1 MTEAQKSST
10 RKKKTNQKLPL
21 RKTKKQLDNYV
32 KYSSMALEMGVIIF
46 LGVFG
51 GLKLDQK
58 LNLSFP
64 FFTLLLS
71 IVSVSLAIY
80 VAIKDF
86 LK

>member
-1 MTEAQKSST
+1 
-10 RKKKTNQKLPL
+10 
-21 RKTKKQLDNYV
+21 
-32 KYSSMALEMGVIIF
+32 MALEMGVIIF

>member
-1 MTEAQKSST
+1 
-10 RKKKTNQKLPL
+10 
-21 RKTKKQLDNYV
+21 
-32 KYSSMALEMGVIIF
+32 MALEMGVIIF

-51 GLKLDQK
+51 GWKLDQK

-64 FFTLLLS
+64 VFTLILS
-71 IVSVSLAIY
+71 LIAVGLAIY